1 MIAEGKEVE
10 LTLKDQNILQE
21 GDVLINVHLVDIEGY
36 KKNNE
41 IKKQRPAG
49 YQPCA
54 EEGMD
59 ELGLP
64 IPKPKLVLAKYDTE
78 IEGEKHD
85 SFVLGKTFI
94 GFYSVVLIKCF
105 C

>member
-1 MIAEGKEVE
+1 
-10 LTLKDQNILQE
+10 
-21 GDVLINVHLVDIEGY
+21 
-36 KKNNE
+36 
-41 IKKQRPAG
+41 
-49 YQPCA
+49 
-54 EEGMD
+54 MD

-85 SFVLGKTFI
+85 SFVLGKIFI
-94 GFYSVVLIKCF
+94 GFHSVVLIKCF